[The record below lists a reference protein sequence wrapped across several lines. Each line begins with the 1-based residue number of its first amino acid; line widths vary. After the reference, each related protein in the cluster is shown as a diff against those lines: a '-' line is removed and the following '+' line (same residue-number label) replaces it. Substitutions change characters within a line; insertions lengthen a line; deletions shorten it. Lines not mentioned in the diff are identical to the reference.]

1 MHDKNG
7 NPVGISS
14 HKFKTN
20 ISHSNDGEMVLSLNK
35 DIGEMKFN
43 DQLSNEDILNYSN
56 PKVITNKETFLGAA
70 VEVANNMHKVT
81 NPEQSGNDKEKFD
94 ISALPNINNG
104 PTLM

>member
-7 NPVGISS
+7 NPIGISAR
-14 HKFKTN
+14 KFETN

-56 PKVITNKETFLGAA
+56 PKVDNNKSTFLGDA
-70 VEVANNMHKVT
+70 VGATNN
-81 NPEQSGNDKEKFD
+81 
-94 ISALPNINNG
+94 I
-104 PTLM
+104 

>member
-20 ISHSNDGEMVLSLNK
+20 ISHSND
-35 DIGEMKFN
+35 GEMKFN

-56 PKVITNKETFLGAA
+56 PKVITNKETFLGNA

-94 ISALPNINNG
+94 ISALPNLNNG

>member
-7 NPVGISS
+7 NPIGISAR
-14 HKFKTN
+14 KFETN

-56 PKVITNKETFLGAA
+56 PKVITNKETFLGDA
-70 VEVANNMHKVT
+70 VEVSNNMHKVT
-81 NPEQSGNDKEKFD
+81 NPEQSGSDTEKFD
-94 ISALPNINNG
+94 ISALPNLNNG

>member
-7 NPVGISS
+7 NPIGISAR
-14 HKFKTN
+14 KFETN

-56 PKVITNKETFLGAA
+56 PKVANNKSTFLGDA
-70 VEVANNMHKVT
+70 VGATNNMHKII
-81 NPEQSGNDKEKFD
+81 NSEESNSDKEKPD
-94 ISALPNINNG
+94 ISALPNLNNG